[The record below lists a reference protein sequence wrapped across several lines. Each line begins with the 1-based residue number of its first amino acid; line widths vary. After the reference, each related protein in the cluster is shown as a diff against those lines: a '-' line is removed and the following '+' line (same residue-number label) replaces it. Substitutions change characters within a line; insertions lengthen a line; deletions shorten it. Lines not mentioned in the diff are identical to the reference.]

1 MSPRVF
7 LFFAQLMFW
16 AALSWV
22 CEGLVYLFPVFAKQ
36 LRRNR
41 MRCLALAFLS
51 GTGWGGDD
59 FAIEMVRNVE
69 GHDAVLEELVSA
81 RKRKGRDAGLYGML
95 LEMVR
100 A

>member
-1 MSPRVF
+1 MSPRVL

-16 AALSWV
+16 ASLSWA
-22 CEGLVYLFPVFAKQ
+22 CEGLVYLFPFFSKQ

-59 FAIEMVRNVE
+59 FAIEMVQNVE
-69 GHDAVLEELVSA
+69 GHEEILEDLVSF
-81 RKRKGRDAGLYGML
+81 RQQKGRDAGLYGML
-95 LEMVR
+95 LAMVR